1 MAETA
6 KAQRTLEEIKAAART
21 LLVRKGYAETKI
33 TDITTEAGKAAGS
46 FYRYFTD
53 KDALLRALIEDFQGA
68 LHNRVVSELGAG
80 HQLSTR
86 EDVRRHVEL
95 YWTTYEQYL
104 PEMVGAFQ
112 ASMLNQDFRRVHLQL
127 RERELQTW
135 TQHIVELHGK
145 AGARLKALSIVCML
159 EYFCYSQLTADGKP
173 VDRRASITTLT
184 DMIAHGLGCG
194 AP

>member
-6 KAQRTLEEIKAAART
+6 KAQRTLEELKAAART

-53 KDALLRALIEDFQGA
+53 KDALLRALIEDFEAA
-68 LHNRVVSELGAG
+68 LHTRVVSELGDG
-80 HQLSTR
+80 HRLTTR
-86 EDVRRHVEL
+86 EDVRRHVEA

-104 PEMVGAFQ
+104 PEMAGAFQ
-112 ASMLNQDFRRVHLQL
+112 ASMLNQDFRRVHLEL
-127 RERELQTW
+127 REREVQTW
-135 TQHIVELHGK
+135 SQHIIELHGE

-159 EYFCYSQLTADGKP
+159 EYFCYSQLTEAGKQAD
-173 VDRRASITTLT
+173 RTASIGTLT
-184 DMIAHGLGCG
+184 DLIAHGLGT
-194 AP
+194 P